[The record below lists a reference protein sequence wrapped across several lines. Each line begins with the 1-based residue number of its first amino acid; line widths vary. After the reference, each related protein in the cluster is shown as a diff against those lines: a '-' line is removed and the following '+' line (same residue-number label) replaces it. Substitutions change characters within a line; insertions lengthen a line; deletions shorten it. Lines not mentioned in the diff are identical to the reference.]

1 MKNKN
6 QNLYKNLITSI
17 LMVILALTF
26 LFCSVFVWFTLQKHA
41 DIGDFEVNVQ
51 SEYIVE
57 ITVNTYAI
65 SEITGDELQKD
76 YQLASIEGSLVPLE
90 NIPIYDPLGITINEY
105 KDCIAINL
113 NFFVTVDD
121 INFAIVAS
129 ASSDFVTTT
138 TNWLSNC
145 TQIVSTNYNNT
156 TLTLSSF
163 GLRY

>member
-1 MKNKN
+1 MLQLKEVWYNWK
-6 QNLYKNLITSI
+6 TS
-17 LMVILALTF
+17 
-26 LFCSVFVWFTLQKHA
+26 
-41 DIGDFEVNVQ
+41 
-51 SEYIVE
+51 
-57 ITVNTYAI
+57 
-65 SEITGDELQKD
+65 
-76 YQLASIEGSLVPLE
+76 
-90 NIPIYDPLGITINEY
+90 IYDPLGITINEY

-121 INFAIVAS
+121 KNFAIVAS